1 MISKAYPFMTK
12 ESGIFLRSNFINFD
26 PPLNCYVPSA
36 WLPMEN
42 GFPWQ
47 QRPGHPDFAGKSV
60 WRHFLKSKPTW
71 LIAHTI
77 SPTSISCCF
86 RFADFSEHFQWSE
99 VVVLS
104 RTVAM
109 DLIERQESRYTQV
122 RTTKIREM
130 RGPGLLER
138 RGRIFIRSQRHV
150 LLFARSTSKKAV
162 LLGLSTQVSAGK

>member
-1 MISKAYPFMTK
+1 MTTEAGSPRFRGK
-12 ESGIFLRSNFINFD
+12 ERVTSFSQVEAHMA
-26 PPLNCYVPSA
+26 NCSY
-36 WLPMEN
+36 
-42 GFPWQ
+42 
-47 QRPGHPDFAGKSV
+47 DFA
-60 WRHFLKSKPTW
+60 HFDQL
-71 LIAHTI
+71 L
-77 SPTSISCCF
+77 
-86 RFADFSEHFQWSE
+86 FSFCGFSLHFQWSE
-99 VVVLS
+99 VVVSS

-138 RGRIFIRSQRHV
+138 RGRIFIRSRRHV